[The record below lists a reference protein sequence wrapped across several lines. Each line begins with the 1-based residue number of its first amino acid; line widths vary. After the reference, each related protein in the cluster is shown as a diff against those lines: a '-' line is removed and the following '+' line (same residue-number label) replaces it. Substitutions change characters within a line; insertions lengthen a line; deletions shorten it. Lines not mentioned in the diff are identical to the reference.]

1 MSSPLSMLK
10 KRRRAPLPDPASEQ
24 RDRQK
29 VPIGRNM
36 LKGFQAAGADDE
48 SSDSTPSP
56 TAAND
61 ATASKPKAASK
72 KGVPPSDF
80 ELMSAMIRR
89 VGLLERKVMCQAKE
103 IERKDKRISLLE
115 AKLRFPED
123 SESARD
129 LSGRDSLERKCQRLQ
144 NRVSE
149 MNSFLNDYGL
159 TWVGDGGSSD
169 AGESASV
176 APGFRMNFD
185 LVQRRIVELNV
196 LAGEGECFV
205 RPTATGARLAKREPI
220 QLGLYRDGIVMF
232 DGPFRSYQERST
244 QRCMNDLMDGY
255 FPSELQERFPD
266 GVPFE
271 VHDRRDQEFISRA
284 PWNKFPGEG
293 KTIRESSHGV
303 SLKIPGKESSTDRFL
318 KQLPNVVVK
327 AGRVIDI
334 RDSLRAVLQGPSDAQ
349 SSNSV
354 ILVDTPARRQISSPD
369 RPSSDSDVIA
379 LKVRSE
385 DGNRTYILKMRF
397 SDTVGHLR
405 RHLDEH
411 RGGGLP
417 GYDIITAS
425 PRCCFDDD
433 HRTLQS
439 CGLTT
444 NAMLL
449 LRKRQH
455 PLSQSEIN

>member
-169 AGESASV
+169 AGESEQPGASV

-244 QRCMNDLMDGY
+244 Q
-255 FPSELQERFPD
+255 
-266 GVPFE
+266 